1 MNAVTLK
8 SAGLGVLWLAV
19 LVSALAVV
27 LAKHEARMLFSELQ
41 QLNAERDRLDIEWGQ
56 LQIEQ
61 STWSTHGRIEQLAR
75 EELSMAIPTP
85 PEVRI
90 VRE

>member
-1 MNAVTLK
+1 MVSWKTL
-8 SAGLGVLWLAV
+8 ALAALWVAV
-19 LVSALAVV
+19 LASALGVV
-27 LAKHEARMLFSELQ
+27 LAKHESRMLFSQLQ

-61 STWSTHGRIEQLAR
+61 STWAAHGRVEQLAR

-85 PEVRI
+85 PEVQI
-90 VRE
+90 VTP